1 MNKWI
6 ELLVGLILIIVP
18 IFLVT
23 SVPLFYNWGIAA
35 LEFLKG
41 GVVALLVLIGIVFM
55 ILWISD
61 LKG

>member
-1 MNKWI
+1 MNKWL
-6 ELLVGLILIIVP
+6 ELLIGLVLIIVP
-18 IFLVT
+18 ILIVNLV
-23 SVPLFYNWGIAA
+23 PIFYSWGAAA

-41 GVVALLVLIGIVFM
+41 GVVVLLIMIGIIFV